1 MAYQIP
7 LLPLGFDL
15 ESKAVMKKTA
25 AARSAL
31 AEMKGAALS
40 IPNESIL
47 INTLSLQEAKDS
59 SAIENIITTHDELY
73 QGDYFKK
80 EFKSIASKEVHNY
93 AAALRWGFETV
104 REKGFVSNNHIIQ
117 VQATLEENDA
127 GFRKVPG
134 TELKNEQTGE
144 IVYTPPQSHNEVLD
158 LMNNLEEFI
167 NDNTISDWD
176 PLVKMAVIHHQFES
190 IHPFYDGNGRTGR
203 IINILYLVKEGML
216 NLPILYL
223 SRYINQNKADYY
235 RLLQKVRTEN
245 AWEEWVL
252 YTLNGIE
259 QTSLQ
264 TIKIIE
270 GIKNLMLKHKK
281 KIREHTKF
289 YSQDLINN
297 LFNHPY
303 TKIDFVITD
312 LEVSRLTATKYLD
325 ELDQIGIVQK
335 VKLGRDNYYINTDL
349 YNLLSNVNQI
359 KHV

>member
-15 ESKAVMKKTA
+15 ETKAVMKKTA

-73 QGDYFKK
+73 QGDYLKK

-144 IVYTPPQSHNEVLD
+144 IVYTPPQSHKEVLD
-158 LMNNLEEFI
+158 FMNNLEQFI
-167 NDNTISDWD
+167 NDNTICDWT
-176 PLVKMAVIHHQFES
+176 H
-190 IHPFYDGNGRTGR
+190 
-203 IINILYLVKEGML
+203 
-216 NLPILYL
+216 
-223 SRYINQNKADYY
+223 
-235 RLLQKVRTEN
+235 
-245 AWEEWVL
+245 W
-252 YTLNGIE
+252 
-259 QTSLQ
+259 
-264 TIKIIE
+264 
-270 GIKNLMLKHKK
+270 
-281 KIREHTKF
+281 
-289 YSQDLINN
+289 
-297 LFNHPY
+297 
-303 TKIDFVITD
+303 
-312 LEVSRLTATKYLD
+312 
-325 ELDQIGIVQK
+325 
-335 VKLGRDNYYINTDL
+335 
-349 YNLLSNVNQI
+349 
-359 KHV
+359 